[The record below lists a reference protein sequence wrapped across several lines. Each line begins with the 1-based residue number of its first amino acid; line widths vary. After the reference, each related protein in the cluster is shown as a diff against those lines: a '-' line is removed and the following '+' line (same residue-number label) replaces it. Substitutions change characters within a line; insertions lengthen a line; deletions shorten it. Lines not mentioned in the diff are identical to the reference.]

1 MNTYGSTSIPPT
13 STQGGA
19 RPPLPKWQTAL
30 ASISLG
36 LLTLFVGIPWLAS
49 FLFLLAVLLIV
60 GGAYALDAVGAL
72 EPSAYSGAVYL
83 TGAMLGLTAAAW
95 GLGAVTGT
103 TLWTRLRTRT
113 SAGSPRASWASR
125 HPWIVAALLC
135 ALIDLVLVPLDLG
148 RIADLPDGILGAGV
162 LGAISLAAIFLVYAI
177 WRVFRHLLSAAWRLT
192 RRSAF
197 AAGAIT
203 IWGLAATFINVLLAP
218 ALVAFVEAVPAPK
231 TLSQPSRC
239 SGSAF
244 TCSREMFVEVAR
256 PHRLE
261 PADAPS
267 PAPSPP
273 APNLSPTS
281 PSPASSL
288 DPSPYPPPDSHY
300 PSSSTLQPPPGG
312 GFGSGST
319 AYLPPGPSS
328 SFDACVKKLYE
339 NDPRYGVAYKVALDI
354 AARRVND
361 RAEAEDIVHDTLI
374 AVCLSSERLENVKSY
389 FLGSVKNN
397 AGKAARRSRRFCALS
412 PEPIEWVPEQCVVRS
427 VEQQCVQWEME
438 AAAHDALCSLER
450 TGRTV
455 VELRVRQDLS
465 HREIGAKLKVSEGT
479 ARQYYHRA
487 VESLREEF
495 RLRCR

>member
-1 MNTYGSTSIPPT
+1 
-13 STQGGA
+13 
-19 RPPLPKWQTAL
+19 
-30 ASISLG
+30 
-36 LLTLFVGIPWLAS
+36 
-49 FLFLLAVLLIV
+49 
-60 GGAYALDAVGAL
+60 
-72 EPSAYSGAVYL
+72 
-83 TGAMLGLTAAAW
+83 
-95 GLGAVTGT
+95 
-103 TLWTRLRTRT
+103 
-113 SAGSPRASWASR
+113 
-125 HPWIVAALLC
+125 
-135 ALIDLVLVPLDLG
+135 
-148 RIADLPDGILGAGV
+148 
-162 LGAISLAAIFLVYAI
+162 
-177 WRVFRHLLSAAWRLT
+177 
-192 RRSAF
+192 
-197 AAGAIT
+197 
-203 IWGLAATFINVLLAP
+203 
-218 ALVAFVEAVPAPK
+218 
-231 TLSQPSRC
+231 
-239 SGSAF
+239 
-244 TCSREMFVEVAR
+244 
-256 PHRLE
+256 
-261 PADAPS
+261 
-267 PAPSPP
+267 
-273 APNLSPTS
+273 
-281 PSPASSL
+281 
-288 DPSPYPPPDSHY
+288 
-300 PSSSTLQPPPGG
+300 
-312 GFGSGST
+312 
-319 AYLPPGPSS
+319 
-328 SFDACVKKLYE
+328 VKKLYE